1 MAIGRVAGPMLLS
14 TLDRQGVDLNFVT
27 DPGSGS
33 QSLLYLD
40 FSNFRMGVNTSVT
53 TERLTVD
60 GNISVNSYIKTSTT
74 NQHMYLLPNGT
85 GQAII
90 SNVNVLK
97 GNINATDI
105 GSTTA
110 AAAKFTTANTS
121 AKATFASAQVNNLTP
136 GRIVF
141 SDGTGL
147 NDDADLLFF
156 TSNNTFYATTI
167 ESAGTVGYSNLNIT
181 GELKYPTYGIGT
193 YVPYFAAN
201 GMFVASPGL
210 RYFSGNAVLR
220 ANSVQVGNQVG
231 SRVAYLDSSN
241 AVVTSS
247 SLLFDGLNL
256 TATGI
261 TRLSGLQFSGQ
272 TISGVGGDA
281 DILLVPDGLGAISV
295 QDHRITDIPNPVLA
309 SDAVNKQYV
318 DDRITVSSANRI
330 YLVNSEVAVQDN
342 GFGLANVT
350 VTVAGTLAAK
360 FTDTYTYIG
369 DYAIFNN
376 ELSTVAGDI
385 ALVPADNNRIR
396 LQTTSSA
403 VLPVGLTSERPAIPE
418 IGDLRYNNEIGSIEW
433 YTGAA
438 WVAGNGATTV
448 TSQIIYPT
456 GSTASFTL
464 TQNADTDS
472 VLVTINGTLQ
482 QPTVAYTVTGTTLTL
497 VETPLVTDIVEV
509 RFLAAAIVYAA
520 NPIFVNTTYT
530 SVSVSGTTLDY
541 FYVVQYRSA
550 VYEFTAKNTSGGRYQ
565 VGEIYLIHNNITA
578 NAVATVKSIMGT
590 PTTPLINW
598 TTSIDGFGVLS
609 LVATAVGSGT
619 EVKIH
624 RTYFNDA

>member
-1 MAIGRVAGPMLLS
+1 MAIGRVAGPMLQS

-27 DPGSGS
+27 DPGSGA

-110 AAAKFTTANTS
+110 AAATFTTANTS
-121 AKATFASAQVNNLTP
+121 AKATFASAQVTNLTP
-136 GRIVF
+136 NRIVF

-147 NDDADLLFF
+147 NDDADLLYF

-167 ESAGTVGYSNLNIT
+167 ESAGTVGYANLNIT
-181 GELKYPTYGIGT
+181 GELLYAPTGT
-193 YVPYFAAN
+193 PTNIPFFAAN
-201 GMFVASPGL
+201 SMFLPGPGI
-210 RYFSGNAVLR
+210 RYFSGNATFR
-220 ANSVQVGNQVG
+220 ANNIELGSTLVNRVLYTSSANVVVG
-231 SRVAYLDSSN
+231 SSALTYDGSTF
-241 AVVTSS
+241 TSS
-247 SLLFDGLNL
+247 
-256 TATGI
+256 GI
-261 TRLSGLQFSGQ
+261 TQLAGLQFTGQ
-272 TISGVGGDA
+272 TITGLGGDA
-281 DILLVPDGLGAISV
+281 DIFIVPDGLGAISV
-295 QDHRITDIPNPVLA
+295 LDHRITDIPNPVLA

-330 YLVNSEVAVQDN
+330 YLINSEVAVRDN

-350 VTVAGTLAAK
+350 VTVAGTLAAT
-360 FTDTYTYIG
+360 FTDTYSQIG
-369 DYAIFNN
+369 DYSIFNN

-385 ALVPADNNRIR
+385 ALIPADDNRIR
-396 LQTTSSA
+396 MQTTSSA

-418 IGDLRYNNEIGSIEW
+418 TGDLRYNNEIGSIEW
-433 YTGAA
+433 YTGAG

-448 TSQIIYPT
+448 ASQIIYPT

-464 TQNADTDS
+464 TQGADTDS

-541 FYVVQYRSA
+541 FYVIQYRSA
-550 VYEFTAKNTSGGRYQ
+550 VYEFTAKNTAGSQYQ
-565 VGEIYLIHNNITA
+565 VGEIYLIHNNITG
-578 NAVATVKSIMGT
+578 NAVATVKSTIGT

-609 LVATAVGSGT
+609 LVATAVDAGT

-624 RTYFNDA
+624 RTYFNDV

>member
-1 MAIGRVAGPMLLS
+1 
-14 TLDRQGVDLNFVT
+14 
-27 DPGSGS
+27 
-33 QSLLYLD
+33 
-40 FSNFRMGVNTSVT
+40 
-53 TERLTVD
+53 
-60 GNISVNSYIKTSTT
+60 
-74 NQHMYLLPNGT
+74 MYLLPNGT

-121 AKATFASAQVNNLTP
+121 AKATLASAQVTNLTP

-147 NDDADLLFF
+147 NDDADLLYF
-156 TSNNTFYATTI
+156 TGNNTLYATTI
-167 ESAGTVGYSNLNIT
+167 ESAGTVGYANLNVT
-181 GELKYPTYGIGT
+181 GELLYAPTGT
-193 YVPYFAAN
+193 PTNIPFFAAN
-201 GMFVASPGL
+201 SMFLPGPGI
-210 RYFSGNAVLR
+210 RYFSGNATFR
-220 ANSVQVGNQVG
+220 ANNIELSSTVIN
-231 SRVAYLDSSN
+231 RVLYTSSAN
-241 AVVTSS
+241 AVIGSAALTYDGSTFTSS
-247 SLLFDGLNL
+247 
-256 TATGI
+256 GI
-261 TRLSGLQFSGQ
+261 TQLSGLQFTGQ
-272 TISGVGGDA
+272 TITGLGNDA
-281 DILLVPDGLGAISV
+281 DIFIVPDGLGAISV
-295 QDHRITDIPNPVLA
+295 QEHRITDIPTPVLN
-309 SDAVNKQYV
+309 SDAANKQYV
-318 DDRITVSSANRI
+318 DERITVSSANRI
-330 YLVNSEVAVQDN
+330 YLINSEVAVQDN

-360 FTDTYTYIG
+360 FTDTYSYIG
-369 DYAIFNN
+369 DYSIFNN
-376 ELSTVAGDI
+376 ELGTVAGDI
-385 ALVPADNNRIR
+385 ALIPADNNRVR
-396 LQTTSSA
+396 MQTTSST

-418 IGDLRYNNEIGSIEW
+418 IGDLRYNNEVGSIEW
-433 YTGAA
+433 YTGGA

-448 TSQIIYPT
+448 ASQIIYPT

-497 VETPLVTDIVEV
+497 VEIPLVTDIVEI

-541 FYVVQYRSA
+541 FYVTQYRSA
-550 VYEFTAKNTSGGRYQ
+550 VYEFTAKNTTGSQYQ

-578 NAVATVKSIMGT
+578 NAVATVKSTMGS
-590 PTTPLINW
+590 PTTPLIAW
-598 TTSIDGFGVLS
+598 TTSIDGFGVLN
-609 LVATAVGSGT
+609 LVATAAGVGT
-619 EVKIH
+619 AVKIH